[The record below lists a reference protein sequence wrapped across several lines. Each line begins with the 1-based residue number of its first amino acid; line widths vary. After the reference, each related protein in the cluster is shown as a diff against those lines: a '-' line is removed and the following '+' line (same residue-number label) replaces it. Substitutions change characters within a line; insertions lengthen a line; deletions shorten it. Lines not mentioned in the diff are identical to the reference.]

1 MGDQPESRLA
11 IAVVLLTLQALLIVS
26 QYLVSVQGHRR
37 RKFLPG
43 PAFLESLIL
52 LFPIFVA
59 VLGVILIAVMF
70 TSKDPENC
78 KAKIDELCKDD
89 ERCKIDDDIGGPGIR
104 FAAWAQ
110 LGVLLFLA
118 LVGIFH
124 TKTTGIKEVA
134 ASLTIT
140 HLALVI
146 ALLRKLNDLEAA
158 DAILG
163 SMILDSQNNALS
175 IPLMTKATL
184 GARWQVWTIVSCQAF
199 GLAVLGVLVHKFHQ
213 NHFKVCCKK
222 CVSVI
227 WWGRLCTHGCTS
239 GLEQTIFWLYYAC
252 RVLSIAQSSYQAL
265 VDTYAFHEAEK
276 SGQLVESKTFHPL
289 YDKNSL
295 LKRFFRKILRIR
307 GYRWKFS
314 DYPTTLSLTFLVGG
328 VFAVASMVAAEAAMK
343 KDSFDT
349 ESNDFTTGQII
360 AVVVAVAGM
369 IIGVW
374 RFMRLFLGSEHG
386 GIWRC
391 WFFANS

>member
-37 RKFLPG
+37 RNFLPG

-89 ERCKIDDDIGGPGIR
+89 ERCKIDGVCKIDGLCKIDDDIGGRGIR

-118 LVGIFH
+118 LIGIFH

-140 HLALVI
+140 HLALVT
-146 ALLRKLNDLEAA
+146 ALLVKLNDLEAA

-222 CVSVI
+222 
-227 WWGRLCTHGCTS
+227 
-239 GLEQTIFWLYYAC
+239 
-252 RVLSIAQSSYQAL
+252 VLSIAQSSYQAL

-276 SGQLVESKTFHPL
+276 SGQGSFA
-289 YDKNSL
+289 
-295 LKRFFRKILRIR
+295 
-307 GYRWKFS
+307 KF
-314 DYPTTLSLTFLVGG
+314 
-328 VFAVASMVAAEAAMK
+328 
-343 KDSFDT
+343 
-349 ESNDFTTGQII
+349 
-360 AVVVAVAGM
+360 
-369 IIGVW
+369 
-374 RFMRLFLGSEHG
+374 
-386 GIWRC
+386 
-391 WFFANS
+391 